1 MTPQEELVLL
11 RAIKS
16 GNISQEQQI
25 QALRAIKSGEG
36 SAEDILGPSKS
47 SLGMER
53 AKSFDALL
61 AERE

>member
-16 GNISQEQQI
+16 GNISLEQQI

-53 AKSFDALL
+53 A
-61 AERE
+61 